1 MRGVRRMGKPI
12 AITIAGHDPSGGAGA
27 VADALTFAAL
37 GCIPSAVVTAVT
49 YQNTAGV
56 AGFEPVAP
64 ETVEKQLI
72 EVMDD
77 YQVSAAKL
85 GMLGSAS
92 IASTLASYI
101 AAYADAGIPIVC
113 DTVFASGGGEP
124 LFEGGEPLFEGGGPP
139 FEGDAVGVYA
149 EHVIPHC
156 SLFTPNLPDAE
167 MLTGEPVEDPRAA
180 VEKLYELYEVP
191 VLLKGGHAPGENV
204 TDTLFDSEGFAE
216 FSRPRVDEEIHG
228 TGCLLSAAITAYFAR
243 GYELR
248 DAVLAAEDYVSAALE
263 KRLKPGKGAA
273 IPDRLAEVA
282 S

>member
-1 MRGVRRMGKPI
+1 MGKPI

-27 VADALTFAAL
+27 VADAITFAAL
-37 GCIPSAVVTAVT
+37 GCVPAAVVTAVT

-77 YQVSAAKL
+77 YRISAAKL
-85 GMLGSAS
+85 GMLGSAD
-92 IASTLASYI
+92 IASMLTSYL
-101 AAYADAGIPIVC
+101 AAYADTGIPVVC
-113 DTVFASGGGEP
+113 DTVFASGGEP
-124 LFEGGEPLFEGGGPP
+124 LFEGGEPLFL
-139 FEGDAVGVYA
+139 GDAVGAYA
-149 EHVIPHC
+149 EYVIPHC
-156 SLFTPNLPDAE
+156 SLLTPNLPESE
-167 MLTGEPVEDPRAA
+167 MLAGETLKDPRAA

-191 VLLKGGHAPGENV
+191 VLLKGGHAPGETV
-204 TDTLFDSEGFAE
+204 TDTLLDSEGFAE
-216 FSRPRVDEEIHG
+216 FSRPRVDEQIHG

-263 KRLKPGKGAA
+263 KRLTPGKGAA
-273 IPDRLAEVA
+273 IPDRFAAVL
-282 S
+282 

>member
-1 MRGVRRMGKPI
+1 MGKPI

-139 FEGDAVGVYA
+139 FEGD
-149 EHVIPHC
+149 
-156 SLFTPNLPDAE
+156 
-167 MLTGEPVEDPRAA
+167 
-180 VEKLYELYEVP
+180 
-191 VLLKGGHAPGENV
+191 V